1 MKNFYKE
8 QYEEIKTKCK
18 DLSDEKEKTMQIFT
32 TLIIVAIIPLL
43 NMITEM
49 KVFGYKLATYI
60 VFAVLIVATGVTL
73 FFTVYIYLKTKKEI
87 EIGDIEETKEQVDEI
102 KRNFKDIIQPGFT
115 EIREKLEK
123 MQLEVS
129 ITKDLSKILDEHFQ
143 RYYID
148 LYKRQYKIYN
158 NRYNLLNKYYISIV
172 ANIFLEIVV
181 AILIMISKI
190 FIL

>member
-115 EIREKLEK
+115 EKQIEFVENARDEF
-123 MQLEVS
+123 
-129 ITKDLSKILDEHFQ
+129 LDEHFQ